1 MRRGGRL
8 AFAMALAP
16 ALAACTGARAED
28 VAARMA
34 ALQTE
39 RLRPLDFAP
48 FDAALA
54 ALSLPPGAGDFLQ
67 VAGIADLQAAM
78 AAGELSSEAITL
90 WHLDRIRRL
99 DDGLRGMLELNPAAL
114 DEARAA
120 DARRA
125 AGQTL
130 GPLDGIPVSLKDNI
144 GTAGPMHTTANAE
157 ILLDHRATEDAPLV
171 AGLRAAGAVIIGK
184 ASLSEFAGAI
194 SSGYPSGGSGA
205 VGGQGVNPLGPYP
218 TYGSSSGS
226 AIGVSAHYAAAS
238 VGTETSGSLVAP
250 AGVMSLVAMK
260 PSAGL
265 VSAAGVVPLVG
276 TNDGPGPIARSVT
289 DAALLLGAIDTVEV
303 DYTVDLSPD
312 ALNGVGAGVLVE
324 DIAKAGNLSGAM
336 IRTGAA
342 LARLGARTAP
352 VALTDSTGM
361 DRRFVAFLSAGMRMD
376 MMPYV
381 AASHPGLETL
391 EDLIAYNR
399 ADPARR
405 TPFGQHLLEMIAP
418 ASADLSP
425 EDRVALSAEMIAAK
439 TRALEAAFDAHGGVD
454 VLVGMAN
461 LQSTYYA
468 TAGYPAITVPIGRR
482 DDGEPVG
489 ITLIGKKGQDARLL
503 AFAYA
508 FEQAT
513 RARIVADLP

>member
-1 MRRGGRL
+1 MKR
-8 AFAMALAP
+8 AAL
-16 ALAACTGARAED
+16 LAAAVFLPQGVAAQDPAGD
-28 VAARMA
+28 VAAMIA
-34 ALQTE
+34 QQQTE

-54 ALSLPPGAGDFLQ
+54 GLQLPPDADAFLR

-78 AAGELSSEAITL
+78 AAGELSSEAIML
-90 WHLDRIRRL
+90 WHIDRIRRL
-99 DDGLRGMLELNPAAL
+99 DDGLRGMLELNPDAL

-157 ILLDHRATEDAPLV
+157 VLLDNLAGEDAALV
-171 AGLRAAGAVIIGK
+171 ATLRGAGAVVIGK
-184 ASLSEFAGAI
+184 ASLSEFAGVVA
-194 SSGYPSGGSGA
+194 SGYPSGGSGA

-226 AIGVSAHYAAAS
+226 AIGVAAHYVVVS

-250 AGVMSLVAMK
+250 AGVMSLVGMK

-265 VSAAGVVPLVG
+265 VSTEGVVPLVS
-276 TNDGPGPIARSVT
+276 TNDGPGPIARSVA
-289 DAALLLGAIDTVEV
+289 DAALLLAAIDTVEV
-303 DYTVDLSPD
+303 DYAAALSAD
-312 ALNGVGAGVLVE
+312 ALTGVGVGVLVG
-324 DIAKAGNLSGAM
+324 DMARAGNLSGPM
-336 IRTGAA
+336 IRTGATLA
-342 LARLGARTAP
+342 LLGAETVPVPLEDPSGTA
-352 VALTDSTGM
+352 A
-361 DRRFVAFLSAGMRMD
+361 AFITYLSAGMRQD
-376 MMPYV
+376 MMSYIKARNP
-381 AASHPGLETL
+381 ALTTP
-391 EDLIAYNR
+391 EDLITYNR
-399 ADPARR
+399 ADPSRR
-405 TPFGQHLLEMIAP
+405 IPLGQDLLEMIAP
-418 ASADLSP
+418 ITADLSAQDTA
-425 EDRVALSAEMIAAK
+425 ELTAEMTAAM
-439 TRALEAAFDAHGGVD
+439 TGAMETAFAAHGGVD
-454 VLVGMAN
+454 MLVGMAN
-461 LQSTYYA
+461 QQSPFYA

-489 ITLIGKKGQDARLL
+489 VTLIGKKGQDARLL

-513 RARIVADLP
+513 RARIAADLP